1 MARCIR
7 VPAAEGE
14 GVRKRLIEA
23 GLLDLDHRIRAEGG
37 SLCIPVLADSFE
49 GYRAET
55 ADVPEQPRRE
65 TDYKELAN
73 VPSELKCLLP
83 SSYDVIGDVIVV
95 KLADELTPYESQIA
109 EALLATVKSVR
120 AVFLDTGVQ
129 GELRIRGLKKISGRG
144 ESETVHKESGVR
156 LMTDPSLVYFNPRLA
171 TERERVAS
179 LVADG
184 EVIIDMF
191 AGVAPFGTVICR
203 HANPKAVYSID
214 LNPECLRFMEE
225 NIRMNGIGN
234 MVPMIGD
241 SAELVKGLPK
251 ADRVIMNLPQS
262 ADEFLVY
269 ALGAAKPGATVH
281 MHKILERGDLRSFEE
296 RIVFDM
302 REAGYGISVARVS
315 ELKTYSPTMSVYV
328 FDIIAS

>member
-7 VPAAEGE
+7 VPVAEGE

-281 MHKILERGDLRSFEE
+281 MHKILEHGDLRSFEE